1 MEKMTND
8 QINELLEKVTTGL
21 VEVLSKQTEEAVD
34 AKKPDA
40 LTDKDLY
47 CIAMHIQDYVKKKQ
61 AESMLDETRPG
72 RENEYYNLG
81 LRMLKGIFESQKVP
95 EGHYRHEP
103 VKSVCISV
111 GREFF
116 RAQYLI
122 DKEALPCMFCK
133 YESKCHPHPSR
144 ANEYVINWWA
154 KFRKLS
160 EITGVNIDPAI
171 GCQR

>member
-1 MEKMTND
+1 MN
-8 QINELLEKVTTGL
+8 
-21 VEVLSKQTEEAVD
+21 
-34 AKKPDA
+34 
-40 LTDKDLY
+40 LTDKELY
-47 CIAMHIQDYVKKKQ
+47 CIAMHIQAYVKKQQ
-61 AESMLDETRPG
+61 AESMLDETWPG

-81 LRMLKGIFESQKVP
+81 LHKLKDVFESQKIP
-95 EGHYRHEP
+95 EGHYMHEP

-116 RAQYLI
+116 RAQFEI
-122 DKEALPCMFCK
+122 DKDALPCMFCK